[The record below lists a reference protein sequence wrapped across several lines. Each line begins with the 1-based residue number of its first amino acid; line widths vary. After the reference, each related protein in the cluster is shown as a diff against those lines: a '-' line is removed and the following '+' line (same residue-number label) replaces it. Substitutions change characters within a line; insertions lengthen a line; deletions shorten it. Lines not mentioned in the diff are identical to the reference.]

1 MTLTFFFL
9 FNEIAVYAHVP
20 SIDTVHNCAI
30 AYRKLYFKY
39 NLMLQHAFIGPT
51 KF

>member
-1 MTLTFFFL
+1 MTLTFFVL
-9 FNEIAVYAHVP
+9 FNEIVVYANVP
-20 SIDTVHNCAI
+20 SIDTVHICAI

-39 NLMLQHAFIGPT
+39 NWMLQHAFIGPT